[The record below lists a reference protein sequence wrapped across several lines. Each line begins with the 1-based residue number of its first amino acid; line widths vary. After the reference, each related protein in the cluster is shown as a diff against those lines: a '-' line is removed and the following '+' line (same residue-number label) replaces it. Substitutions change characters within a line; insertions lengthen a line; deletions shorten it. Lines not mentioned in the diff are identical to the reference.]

1 MKRIVLLPLVLLASL
16 IPLGAADAAP
26 AGPETNP
33 VGTPGWKPFNTRE
46 EVPAGVE
53 RFVVVYDRSLNAQ
66 GGLTALL
73 TKGAFGLKLASN
85 SAQLRMVDHSSGVD
99 SLDDRGGSPARP
111 LDEVIAAVEGDVRDG
126 ACSKA
131 GTASFSAAY
140 STSRSFLHP
149 GSQPYQAQS
158 GPGACEVVTSSV
170 ATNGGF
176 RTTVT
181 TFVPGFWI
189 DVKLPAGASPTTG
202 LVHNE
207 IWYEAVYDT
216 AGESGQFYQTAD
228 SFGQSKTIGDPP
240 TEEYATA

>member
-33 VGTPGWKPFNTRE
+33 VGTPNWKPFNTRE

-53 RFVVVYDRSLNAQ
+53 RLVVVYDRSLNAQ
-66 GGLTALL
+66 GSPTTLL

-85 SAQLRMVDHSSGVD
+85 SAELRMVDHSPGVD
-99 SLDDRGGSPARP
+99 SLDDAGGSPFDP
-111 LDEVIAAVEGDVRDG
+111 LDEVFAAVEGDVRDG
-126 ACSKA
+126 ACSKV
-131 GTASFSAAY
+131 GTSSFSAAY
-140 STSRSFLHP
+140 STSRSFLHA

-170 ATNGGF
+170 ATGGGF
-176 RTTVT
+176 QTTVT

-189 DVKLPAGASPTTG
+189 DVELPAGASLATEM
-202 LVHNE
+202 HHQ

-216 AGESGQFYQTAD
+216 GGQSGEFYQTAD
-228 SFGQSKTIGDPP
+228 AFGQSKTIGDPP
-240 TEEYATA
+240 TEEYATTA